1 MPRIKKQIVSTELT
15 EDPTQNLE
23 VKNNVVSI
31 NQRIQPTESSRDWS
45 EIDSF
50 LSNIVTFN

>member
-1 MPRIKKQIVSTELT
+1 MPRIKKQIVTEETT
-15 EDPTQNLE
+15 ENPTPDLE

-31 NQRIQPTESSRDWS
+31 NQRIQPAESSRDWS

-50 LSNIVTFN
+50 LSHIVTFN

>member
-1 MPRIKKQIVSTELT
+1 MPRIKKQIVSAELT
-15 EDPTQNLE
+15 ENPTPDLE

-50 LSNIVTFN
+50 LSRIVTFN

>member
-1 MPRIKKQIVSTELT
+1 MPRIKKQIVTEETT
-15 EDPTQNLE
+15 EEPTPDLE

-31 NQRIQPTESSRDWS
+31 NQGIQPTENSRDWS

-50 LSNIVTFN
+50 LSSFVTFN

>member
-1 MPRIKKQIVSTELT
+1 MPRIKKQIVSAELT
-15 EDPTQNLE
+15 ENPTPDLE
-23 VKNNVVSI
+23 IKSNVVQI

-50 LSNIVTFN
+50 LSHIVTFN

>member
-15 EDPTQNLE
+15 EDPTPDLE

-31 NQRIQPTESSRDWS
+31 NQGIQPTENSRDWS

-50 LSNIVTFN
+50 LSSFVTFN